1 MNAILKREF
10 QYFLLDKSLKELIS
24 RGKVFCLV
32 LCVWHCVV
40 PGWLTIRAAGCPR
53 SRVYTPEEVYTPQR
67 TGGSPAIQGYE
78 GLN

>member
-1 MNAILKREF
+1 M
-10 QYFLLDKSLKELIS
+10 
-24 RGKVFCLV
+24 

-40 PGWLTIRAAGCPR
+40 PGWLTIRVAGCPR
-53 SRVYTPEEVYTPQR
+53 SRVYTPEEVYTPQG